1 MGAIVHK
8 PGQLSR
14 KDLNNWQPRLGLAWT
29 FRPKMVFRSSF
40 TIITADLLTYDINQM
55 FEEYFATANVQA
67 PTGDPRTIF
76 RLSQGPPAYSYTVNP
91 DGSVPYVGT
100 NYGGRNATWYD
111 PNMRS
116 PYVASWS
123 GGIQWEFAP
132 TWLMDLQYQ
141 GSAGVKL
148 LNGWDMNVRPIDWFP
163 TTTSQLDAIRIN
175 WQNYK
180 PYTQF
185 GSINLISN
193 LGHNTYHGATA
204 RVEKRFSKGMTL
216 NSFYTWSKS
225 INDVDGDGAMSGISY
240 YNRRLEKGRASHD
253 IHHRWV
259 TSVTYELPFGKGRK
273 WMNEGR
279 VLNAMLGGWEIV
291 FIQTFQ
297 TGPPF
302 TVGFGGSP
310 YNYLPGVGN
319 RATQILPDDEVKLA
333 HVDIGPNRFPF
344 AAQKRYL
351 NINGFQ
357 YPAAYTVGKLGRN
370 TLEAPGV
377 IWPQASISKSWQIL
391 ERLRFNLRCDF
402 NNPYKYHSFNPPNST
417 YNKTDPSGFGTITGT
432 RGSFSDIGT
441 GRWHMITVFR
451 LEW

>member
-1 MGAIVHK
+1 
-8 PGQLSR
+8 
-14 KDLNNWQPRLGLAWT
+14 
-29 FRPKMVFRSSF
+29 
-40 TIITADLLTYDINQM
+40 
-55 FEEYFATANVQA
+55 
-67 PTGDPRTIF
+67 
-76 RLSQGPPAYSYTVNP
+76 
-91 DGSVPYVGT
+91 
-100 NYGGRNATWYD
+100 
-111 PNMRS
+111 
-116 PYVASWS
+116 
-123 GGIQWEFAP
+123 
-132 TWLMDLQYQ
+132 
-141 GSAGVKL
+141 
-148 LNGWDMNVRPIDWFP
+148 
-163 TTTSQLDAIRIN
+163 
-175 WQNYK
+175 
-180 PYTQF
+180 
-185 GSINLISN
+185 
-193 LGHNTYHGATA
+193 
-204 RVEKRFSKGMTL
+204 
-216 NSFYTWSKS
+216 
-225 INDVDGDGAMSGISY
+225 
-240 YNRRLEKGRASHD
+240 
-253 IHHRWV
+253 
-259 TSVTYELPFGKGRK
+259 
-273 WMNEGR
+273 MNEGR
-279 VLNAMLGGWEIV
+279 VLNALLGGWEMV

-319 RATQILPDDEVKLA
+319 RATQILPDDQVKLA

-344 AAQKRYL
+344 AAQNRYL

-357 YPAAYTVGKLGRN
+357 YPAAYTIGKLGRN